1 MPINNAFTIDVE
13 DYYQVEA
20 FSNVINRKDWIS
32 FESRVL
38 NNTQRI
44 LDLLDEFNIKGT
56 FFILGYVAQKHP
68 EIVRMISDKSHEI
81 ASYGMSYKLIYRQT
95 PKEILQ
101 ETVDSKDLLDD
112 LSRQSV
118 LGYRA
123 ATYSFTKKSLW
134 ALDILAETGFIY
146 DSSIFPMRHDR
157 YGIPDA
163 HPLPSKLTT
172 LKNKELI
179 ELPISTIK
187 NKILTFL
194 IEGGGYFR
202 LFPYWLTRMGLASIN
217 KKNKSFLFYLHHWEL
232 DFNQPKIPN
241 INLQTKFR
249 HYINISKSEYRL
261 KKLFNDFKFTTVR
274 DVLESK
280 GQLINGE
287 IAR

>member
-101 ETVDSKDLLDD
+101 ETVDSKDLLED